1 MSSSQLLEKE
11 AAATDGDLQ
20 LLLGRLDHADMVHQ
34 DDQGAWYLS
43 ADLDEVTLA
52 DLYRSMPLVMPIG
65 ELDDFPEQ
73 SEIDAGLM
81 RALHEIEDS
90 AGPLMERPLK
100 SFLNPKSG
108 STRHPAA

>member
-1 MSSSQLLEKE
+1 
-11 AAATDGDLQ
+11 
-20 LLLGRLDHADMVHQ
+20 MVHQ
-34 DDQGAWYLS
+34 DDTGAWHLS

-73 SEIDAGLM
+73 REIDAGLR
-81 RALHEIEDS
+81 RALNEIGES

-100 SFLNPKSG
+100 YFLKSNPGPS
-108 STRHPAA
+108 R